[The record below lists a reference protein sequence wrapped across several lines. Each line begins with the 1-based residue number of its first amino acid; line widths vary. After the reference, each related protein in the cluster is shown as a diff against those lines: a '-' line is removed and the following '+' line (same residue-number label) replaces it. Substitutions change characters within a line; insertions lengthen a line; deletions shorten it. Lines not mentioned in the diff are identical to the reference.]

1 MTQRIL
7 LLSGKKQS
15 GKDTTN
21 NFLHGYLMRRAG
33 ITRAF
38 DIDEEGRLLV
48 YSETLDAKGEPEAG
62 MGIFDLKRTDGE
74 FFNYMADRVWP
85 YVKSYS
91 FADELK
97 SICMGLFGLTYDQCY
112 GTDEDKNS
120 ESKIKWSDISFALP
134 PRQVGVLKKIKDGV
148 KKFDQFLTSRELLQQ
163 FGTNICRK
171 INGNCWVDFCYDRV
185 VADQVP
191 FAIIID
197 GRFPNEVDVGN
208 DHEVKTIRFL
218 RNPHQDDHKSEL
230 ALDKYE
236 WDENNTFI
244 LDNSEMTIVE
254 QNQAVLAK
262 LAEWGWIT
270 AEV

>member
-7 LLSGKKQS
+7 LLSGKKQA

-33 ITRAF
+33 VTRHF

-48 YSETLDAKGEPEAG
+48 YTESLDVNGETEAG

-74 FFNYMADRVWP
+74 FFHYMANKVWP
-85 YVKSYS
+85 FVKSYS

-112 GTDEDKNS
+112 GTDADKNS
-120 ESKIKWSDISFALP
+120 DSKIKWSDISFALP
-134 PRQVGVLKKIKDGV
+134 PRHVGVLKRAKDGV
-148 KKFDQFLTSRELLQQ
+148 KKFDQFLTARELLQQ
-163 FGTNICRK
+163 FGTGFCRK
-171 INGNCWVDFCYDRV
+171 IYGDCWVEFCYNQV
-185 VADQVP
+185 VAEKVP
-191 FAIIID
+191 FAIITD
-197 GRFPNEVDVGN
+197 GRFPNEIDLG
-208 DHEVKTIRFL
+208 DDYEVKTIRLL
-218 RNPHQDDHKSEL
+218 RDIHEDKHESEL
-230 ALDKYE
+230 ALDKYI
-236 WDENNTFI
+236 WNGDNAFI
-244 LDNSEMTIVE
+244 LDNSEMSIVE
-254 QNQAVLAK
+254 QNQAILAK